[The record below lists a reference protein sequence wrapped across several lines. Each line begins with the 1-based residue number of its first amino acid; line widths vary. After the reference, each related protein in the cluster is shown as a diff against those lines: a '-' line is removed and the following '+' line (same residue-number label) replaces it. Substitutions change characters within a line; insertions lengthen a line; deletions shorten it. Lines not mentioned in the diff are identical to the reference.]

1 MPLPPLL
8 FIYQNRLT
16 IFIALPGAGGSG
28 YNGLFKLVT
37 MFGLLEYTPLASV
50 PPVGYVLTDRLPTP
64 AVVTLNLNGMY
75 VSLIP
80 NGKIYSPVA
89 VVPIFHCT
97 LLLKFLSKVL
107 LRIYP
112 FILFIAAGEELSII
126 NVFWFNSIA
135 PLVRVRLFF
144 TVVLFTS
151 NINFVIVLSMFKF

>member
-1 MPLPPLL
+1 
-8 FIYQNRLT
+8 
-16 IFIALPGAGGSG
+16 
-28 YNGLFKLVT
+28 
-37 MFGLLEYTPLASV
+37 
-50 PPVGYVLTDRLPTP
+50 
-64 AVVTLNLNGMY
+64 MY

-151 NINFVIVLSMFKF
+151 NINFVIVLSMFKL